1 MLKLTVLLLQ
11 YCIINHAFITIF
23 FLCSQPLCTK
33 YSFLDNNK
41 DESCFGC
48 KLDCICSSYWITW
61 AFGTSCVSYL
71 HTFPRNTRTTTPCKD
86 WFCKACHFRMPMV
99 LKMENYIRTNSFSTS
114 ESNQTLLTLLESSY
128 SSFSFRED
136 ILVTKFNF
144 LIFQMYVELLR
155 DLSII
160 V

>member
-1 MLKLTVLLLQ
+1 
-11 YCIINHAFITIF
+11 
-23 FLCSQPLCTK
+23 
-33 YSFLDNNK
+33 
-41 DESCFGC
+41 
-48 KLDCICSSYWITW
+48 
-61 AFGTSCVSYL
+61 
-71 HTFPRNTRTTTPCKD
+71 
-86 WFCKACHFRMPMV
+86 MV